1 MTERHASRGCAV
13 FDVDGTLL
21 DTNYLHVAAW
31 WDAFREHGLDVR
43 SADIHRALGK
53 DSQALV
59 QAVIGRPHDG
69 VIEAHSRFY
78 GPYLGR
84 LRSLPGATGLLRATA
99 GLGAAVVLGTS
110 AKPDELDLM
119 LAALG
124 ADDVIFKVLSSGDVD
139 AAKPAP
145 DMIEAAIDATGADR
159 SRCVMVGDAVWDIQA
174 AVKAG
179 VPSIGVLTGGVS
191 ADELRSAGAAAVYPD
206 AAALLADLAD
216 SPLRRCRDGVRSA
229 GA

>member
-1 MTERHASRGCAV
+1 MTGEGQAGRGCAV

-31 WDAFREHGLDVR
+31 WEAFREHGMDVR

-53 DSQALV
+53 DSKALV

-84 LRSLPGATGLLRATA
+84 LRPLPGAAGLLRATA
-99 GLGAAVVLGTS
+99 ALGAAVVLGTS

-119 LAALG
+119 LAALDAG
-124 ADDVIFKVLSSGDVD
+124 DAISEVLSSGDVD

-145 DMIEAAIDATGADR
+145 DMIDAALEATSADR

-179 VPSIGVLTGGVS
+179 VPSIGLLSGGIG
-191 ADELRSAGAAAVYPD
+191 ADELRSAGADAVYLD
-206 AAALLADLAD
+206 AAALLTDLAS
-216 SPLRRCRDGVRSA
+216 SPLHQCGGGGR
-229 GA
+229 

>member
-1 MTERHASRGCAV
+1 MPELQGNRGCAV

-31 WDAFREHGLDVR
+31 WEAFREHGIDVR

-53 DSQALV
+53 DSKALV
-59 QAVIGRPHDG
+59 RAVIGRLHDG
-69 VIEAHSRFY
+69 VIEAHSRYY

-84 LRSLPGATGLLRATA
+84 LRPLPGAAALLRTTA

-119 LAALG
+119 LAALDAG
-124 ADDVIFKVLSSGDVD
+124 DAISEVLSSEDVD

-145 DMIEAAIDATGADR
+145 DIIEAALDATGADR
-159 SRCVMVGDAVWDIQA
+159 SRCVMVGDAIWDMQA
-174 AVKAG
+174 AVRAG
-179 VPSIGVLTGGVS
+179 VPPIGLLSGGVS
-191 ADELRSAGAAAVYPD
+191 ADELHSAGAAAVYED
-206 AAALLADLAD
+206 TAALLADLAS
-216 SPLRRCRDGVRSA
+216 SPLRKCGDT
-229 GA
+229 

>member
-1 MTERHASRGCAV
+1 MPKRPTDRGCAV

-31 WDAFREHGLDVR
+31 WEAFREHGFEVR

-53 DSQALV
+53 DSKALV
-59 QAVIGRPHDG
+59 EATIGRVHDG

-84 LRSLPGATGLLRATA
+84 LRPLPGAAGPLRATA
-99 GLGAAVVLGTS
+99 ASGAAVVLGTS

-119 LAALG
+119 LAALDAG
-124 ADDVIFKVLSSGDVD
+124 DAISEVLSSGDVD
-139 AAKPAP
+139 SAKPAP
-145 DMIEAAIDATGADR
+145 DMIEAALEATGADQ

-179 VPSIGVLTGGVS
+179 VSAIGLLTGGIG
-191 ADELRSAGAAAVYPD
+191 ADELRSAGASAIYPD

-216 SPLRRCRDGVRSA
+216 SPLSA
-229 GA
+229 AADR